1 MSTSD
6 IPVVFL
12 AQKGEIRQGK
22 LKTATLAGLATALKK
37 KEPPS
42 LLGQF
47 VWKQKVLFLFGY
59 IDGKPIHE
67 NQHHLPP
74 PLEGIT
80 YYGDIMVVASSDPN
94 SFANPIPLKTADYE
108 TFYTCKL
115 EGEDEDLDG
124 EDAVAEGDAEE
135 VVQEVEDAEA
145 DADAD
150 AEDEEDEYEHGE
162 GDEDEAVDAA
172 EDIDDDTEIPI
183 PEKPVRMSKA
193 KKLSAIL
200 HEEPEVLPTEEV
212 SERPIRQKILQAIS
226 TVFTNSL
233 DSEEQKSLESIIFQ
247 TAYDTATKQDVRRC
261 WGVTPF
267 QDSYLANARRII
279 GNLNPNSYIQNK
291 GLWER
296 YHAKELTLEQI
307 AHQNYYELFPEQWE
321 KLVDHQAK
329 RERIQLEGDF
339 SRATEKWQCNGCKMR
354 KCTYYELQTR
364 SADEPMTIFIH
375 CLNCGKRWTQ

>member
-1 MSTSD
+1 MSSADT
-6 IPVVFL
+6 PVVFL

-22 LKTATLAGLATALKK
+22 LKNPTIAGLATALKK
-37 KEPPS
+37 KEAPS

-47 VWKQKVLFLFGY
+47 IWKQKVLFLFGY
-59 IDGKPIHE
+59 LEGKPIHE

-74 PLEGIT
+74 PLEGVT
-80 YYGDIMVVASSDPN
+80 YYGDILVIASSDPN
-94 SFANPIPLKTADYE
+94 SFATPVPLKTADYE
-108 TFYTCKL
+108 SFYTAKL
-115 EGEDEDLDG
+115 EGEDDEELDLG
-124 EDAVAEGDAEE
+124 EEE
-135 VVQEVEDAEA
+135 EEAVQEIVEEKEEEEEEDVFNDNE
-145 DADAD
+145 
-150 AEDEEDEYEHGE
+150 EDEEGGEVIEDADE
-162 GDEDEAVDAA
+162 
-172 EDIDDDTEIPI
+172 DDTELPI
-183 PEKPVRMSKA
+183 PEKPVRISKA

-200 HEEPEVLPTEEV
+200 HEEPEILATEEC
-212 SERPIRQKILQAIS
+212 SERQVRQKILDAIS
-226 TVFTNSL
+226 TVFTATL
-233 DSEEQKSLESIIFQ
+233 GSEEQESLESIIFQ
-247 TAYDTATKQDVRRC
+247 ITYESANKHDIRKC

-279 GNLNPNSYIQNK
+279 GNLNPHSYIQNK
-291 GLWER
+291 SLWER
-296 YHAKELTLEQI
+296 YNSKELTLEQI
-307 AHQNYYELFPEQWE
+307 ARQNYYELFPEHWE